1 MPLPKPLLHRHL
13 PWMGRIPSPP
23 LLTVRTSPFL
33 LLATLAVTGLLV
45 LPGAGAA
52 QERPQAPAPTLV
64 QPGAPGEAS
73 RRLTAHDLT
82 IPERPRHTEADV
94 RFMRNMIHHH
104 EQALIM
110 SRMAP
115 ERTTRQDL
123 LTLAARIERA
133 QGDEILLMARWLEL
147 RGETVPAITVELD
160 RPLHGHPAH
169 GHGHVPDPDGAHQ
182 AHGHQDAA
190 GHAPEHGHD
199 ELMAGMLTPQQLQ
212 ELSDARGQAFDRL
225 FLEFMIHHHQ
235 GALQMVDELFQVP
248 GAARGSEVFHF
259 ATDVAND
266 QLGEIAR
273 MRVMLLGRR

>member
-1 MPLPKPLLHRHL
+1 MPLQKPALHRHL
-13 PWMGRIPSPP
+13 PWLGRTPSPP
-23 LLTVRTSPFL
+23 MVTVRTPPL
-33 LLATLAVTGLLV
+33 MILATLAVTGLLV
-45 LPGAGAA
+45 VPGGGVA

-73 RRLTAHDLT
+73 RRLTADDLT

-94 RFMRNMIHHH
+94 RFMQNMIHHH

-115 ERTTRQDL
+115 ERTTRRDL

-160 RPLHGHPAH
+160 RPLHGHPS
-169 GHGHVPDPDGAHQ
+169 HGHVPDHDVAHR
-182 AHGHQDAA
+182 AHGHQDAE
-190 GHAPEHGHD
+190 GHPPEHGHG
-199 ELMAGMLTPQQLQ
+199 LMAGMLTPQQLQ
-212 ELSDARGQAFDRL
+212 DLSDARGQAFDQL

-235 GALQMVDELFQVP
+235 GAIQMVDELFQVP
-248 GAARGSEVFHF
+248 GAARDSEIFHF

-273 MRVMLLGRR
+273 MRVMLMGGR